1 MAKNQR
7 KPAPAPAAKTA
18 SAKPAAQSAPRISD
32 DASTKHWLWIG
43 LCVLLTLLAYWPAFD
58 AGFVN
63 WDDDDYVT
71 KNLWFRNFDN
81 FGKFFTVP
89 VQGNLHPLTMI
100 SLAINYSMSGED
112 AWSYHLFNVLLHLA
126 NTAAAYWLSWQLS
139 GKKFWVAL
147 VVGLLFGLHPMR
159 VESVAWVSERKDV
172 LYSFFFLL
180 GLIGYER
187 YVQKPSTAKY
197 LIFTLLYAC
206 SLASK
211 PAAVVFPLVLLAI
224 DYWLNRPLNV
234 RLLLEKIP
242 HFALAAA
249 LGFYTVHAQTTQGA
263 TDTKELISA
272 SSAFFYGFYSYMMYW
287 VKMVWPFDLCTFYP
301 FPPISRALPATYMA
315 SPLFAV
321 LVGAV
326 VYWSLR
332 RTRLIAFAVA
342 FFTINVAL
350 ILQFKIVGSAIY
362 SDRYTY
368 MPYWAGFFLLG
379 YALHHLVNVQR
390 KLSETMAY
398 GLVAALAL
406 GCAVLTHRQ
415 AKVWQSPKSLWE
427 QAIEVAP
434 SSRAYSNLAVLYR
447 QEKNNDKAFELLTSA
462 IALNKADDHSM
473 LLRGNVYFERQEFAK
488 AMADYNRCLEIN
500 PRNASA
506 YSSRGSCLGAQGQYE
521 DALKDITKALEMD
534 STILR
539 AYVNR
544 GLIEYQTQRYDES
557 ITDYRH
563 YLFYKPEDADV
574 WNTLGVTYAAK
585 NDPENARKCYDKSIV
600 LLPTQ
605 GIFLLNRARL
615 ELNQG
620 NKTAA
625 AADVAA
631 AQKLGA
637 NVPQEL
643 LNAVR

>member
-7 KPAPAPAAKTA
+7 KPAPSPAPKPSPAK
-18 SAKPAAQSAPRISD
+18 SAAQTSPLISD
-32 DASTKHWLWIG
+32 DSNTKHWLWMG
-43 LCVLLTLLAYWPAFD
+43 LCVLLTLLAYLPAFD

-81 FGKFFTVP
+81 FSKFFTVP

-126 NTAAAYWLSWQLS
+126 NTAAAYWLAWKLS
-139 GKKFWVAL
+139 GHKFWVAL
-147 VVGLLFGLHPMR
+147 VVGMLFGLHPMR

-187 YVQKPSTAKY
+187 YVQKQNTANY
-197 LIFTLLYAC
+197 LLFTLLYVC

-211 PAAVVFPLVLLAI
+211 PAAVVFPVLLLAI
-224 DYWLNRPLNV
+224 DYWLNRPLNL

-249 LGFYTVHAQTTQGA
+249 LGLYTVNAQTSQGA
-263 TDTKELISA
+263 TDTKDLISA

-315 SPLFAV
+315 SPLFAL

-326 VYWSLR
+326 VFWSLKKN
-332 RTRLIAFAVA
+332 RLIAFAVA

-368 MPYWAGFFLLG
+368 MPYWGGFFLLG
-379 YALHHLVNVQR
+379 YGLYHLVTQR
-390 KLSETMAY
+390 KISETMAY
-398 GLVAALAL
+398 ALVAVLAL
-406 GCAVLTHRQ
+406 GCTALSYKQ
-415 AKVWQSPKSLWE
+415 AKVWQSPKSLWVL
-427 QAIEVAP
+427 AIEVAP
-434 SSRAYSNLAVLYR
+434 CSGAYSNLAVIYR
-447 QEKNNDKAFELLTSA
+447 QEKNNDKAFELLTKA
-462 IALNKADDHSM
+462 IELNKADDHSM
-473 LLRGNVYFERQEFAK
+473 LLRGNVYFERQEYAK
-488 AMADYNRCLEIN
+488 AMADYNKCLEIN

-506 YSSRGSCLGAQGQYE
+506 YSSRGSCLGAQGQHE
-521 DALKDITKALEMD
+521 DALRDITKALEMD

-544 GLIEYQTQRYDES
+544 GLIQYQMGRYEPS
-557 ITDYRH
+557 IADYRH
-563 YLFYKPEDADV
+563 YLVYKPDDADV
-574 WNTLGVTYAAK
+574 WNTLGVTYFQKGDAVTAL
-585 NDPENARKCYDKSIV
+585 ECYNKSIQ
-600 LLPTQ
+600 LNSKQ
-605 GIFLLNRARL
+605 GVFFLNRARL
-615 ELNQG
+615 QLAQG
-620 NKTAA
+620 NKAA
-625 AADVAA
+625 AASDVAE
-631 AQKLGA
+631 AQKLGT
-637 NVPQEL
+637 NVPVEL
-643 LNAVR
+643 LNAVK